1 MGYCT
6 NEDEDFLDN
15 IHISANENTNDTID
29 CNPNIPYGTCEFC
42 GEELKEYVEW
52 HPYGDIEVP
61 MKSWYCEC
69 D

>member
-6 NEDEDFLDN
+6 NEDGDFLDN
-15 IHISANENTNDTID
+15 IHISANENKNDTID

-42 GEELKEYVEW
+42 GATLKSTVDFA
-52 HPYGDIEVP
+52 PYGDTTVP